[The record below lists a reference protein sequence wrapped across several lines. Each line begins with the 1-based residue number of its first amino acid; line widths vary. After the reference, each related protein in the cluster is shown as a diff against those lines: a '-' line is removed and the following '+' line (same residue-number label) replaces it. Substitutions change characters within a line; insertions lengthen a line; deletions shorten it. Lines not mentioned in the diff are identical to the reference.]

1 MSIILDIEAMKCRD
15 LSQVELL
22 DPNVVHSSSGLGH
35 WTMIYDEAFEVNV
48 DDLSFLAFFRFERLN
63 DMEHGPKGVEI
74 EGFRMIFLQK
84 WLVFRRSEV
93 E

>member
-15 LSQVELL
+15 LRQVELL

-63 DMEHGPKGVEI
+63 DMEHGPKGC
-74 EGFRMIFLQK
+74 K
-84 WLVFRRSEV
+84 RSRNRGLSDDFPPEMACF
-93 E
+93 